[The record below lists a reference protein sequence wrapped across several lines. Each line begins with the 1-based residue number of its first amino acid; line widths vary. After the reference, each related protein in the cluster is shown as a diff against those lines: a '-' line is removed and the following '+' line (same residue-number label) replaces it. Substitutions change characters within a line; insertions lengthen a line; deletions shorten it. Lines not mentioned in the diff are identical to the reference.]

1 MWVGNTVCYCE
12 VLLTNNGEVSIYTLS
27 MLFAALCFYQLD
39 LPSLSRLT
47 NFAYLLLYATI
58 DTSEQG
64 ERGKRARKASAES
77 ELESGLQAVDDLL
90 QT

>member
-1 MWVGNTVCYCE
+1 
-12 VLLTNNGEVSIYTLS
+12 

-64 ERGKRARKASAES
+64 EMESELGKRARKASWKMAIS
-77 ELESGLQAVDDLL
+77 QLGH
-90 QT
+90 

>member
-1 MWVGNTVCYCE
+1 
-12 VLLTNNGEVSIYTLS
+12 

-39 LPSLSRLT
+39 LPSLGRLT

-64 ERGKRARKASAES
+64 EMESVLGKQARKASAES
-77 ELESGLQAVDDLL
+77 ELENGPSSLTLASDLTIASASSFKKKFL
-90 QT
+90 KF

>member
-1 MWVGNTVCYCE
+1 
-12 VLLTNNGEVSIYTLS
+12 
-27 MLFAALCFYQLD
+27 MLFAALYFYQLD

-64 ERGKRARKASAES
+64 EMESKKASVES
-77 ELESGLQAVDDLL
+77 KLENGHISQLGH
-90 QT
+90 

>member
-1 MWVGNTVCYCE
+1 
-12 VLLTNNGEVSIYTLS
+12 

-39 LPSLSRLT
+39 LPPLSRLT

-64 ERGKRARKASAES
+64 ELESEPESERGKRAGKWP
-77 ELESGLQAVDDLL
+77 QVDDLL

>member
-1 MWVGNTVCYCE
+1 MIVQRTGSDAFRKNDDQPQ
-12 VLLTNNGEVSIYTLS
+12 LLFIEIS

>member
-1 MWVGNTVCYCE
+1 
-12 VLLTNNGEVSIYTLS
+12 

-64 ERGKRARKASAES
+64 ELESERGKRARKASSES
-77 ELESGLQAVDDLL
+77 ERGNRAGKWPSSSR
-90 QT
+90 

>member
-1 MWVGNTVCYCE
+1 
-12 VLLTNNGEVSIYTLS
+12 

-64 ERGKRARKASAES
+64 EMESEPGKGARKVSWKMA
-77 ELESGLQAVDDLL
+77 LQAVDDLL

>member
-1 MWVGNTVCYCE
+1 
-12 VLLTNNGEVSIYTLS
+12 

-39 LPSLSRLT
+39 LPPLSRLT

-64 ERGKRARKASAES
+64 ELESEPES
-77 ELESGLQAVDDLL
+77 ELESKLENGYMHISQLGH
-90 QT
+90 

>member
-1 MWVGNTVCYCE
+1 
-12 VLLTNNGEVSIYTLS
+12 

-39 LPSLSRLT
+39 LPPLSRLT

-64 ERGKRARKASAES
+64 ELES
-77 ELESGLQAVDDLL
+77 ELESEPESERGKRAGKWPLL
-90 QT
+90 A